1 MEIISK
7 WVVIYLDFQKAFD
20 KVAHQRILIKL
31 KSHGMG
37 VNIVTYWKQNWL
49 TDRKQRVSAEGETS
63 AWTAVH
69 SGVPQGS
76 VLGPL
81 LFLIYINDLE
91 DGVASNIIKFADDT
105 QIFRRV
111 QTRQECRTLQE
122 DLNRLEQWS
131 AKWQMLFH
139 HSKCKCLHIGRANGK
154 EPYEMHKDK
163 CKCLHIGQANAKHNY
178 LMNNTVLLSTE
189 REKDVGV
196 VVSSDM
202 KVSEQCG
209 IAARKG
215 NQILG
220 LIRRNIAYRDKRL
233 IIPLYMSLVRPHLEY
248 CIQAWRPHMR
258 KDIDKLERVQ
268 RRATRL
274 ISEIS
279 QLSYEERLQQC
290 RLTTL
295 ETRRIR
301 GDQIEVFKIMHGYE
315 GLNKD
320 MFFRIKNDS
329 ITRGH
334 SLALVKS
341 HSRLDIRKYTFS
353 QRVVNDWNKLPEEC
367 INATSVNMFKN
378 KIDQYYLKT
387 RRE

>member
-1 MEIISK
+1 
-7 WVVIYLDFQKAFD
+7 
-20 KVAHQRILIKL
+20 
-31 KSHGMG
+31 
-37 VNIVTYWKQNWL
+37 
-49 TDRKQRVSAEGETS
+49 
-63 AWTAVH
+63 
-69 SGVPQGS
+69 
-76 VLGPL
+76 
-81 LFLIYINDLE
+81 
-91 DGVASNIIKFADDT
+91 
-105 QIFRRV
+105 
-111 QTRQECRTLQE
+111 
-122 DLNRLEQWS
+122 
-131 AKWQMLFH
+131 MLF
-139 HSKCKCLHIGRANGK
+139 N
-154 EPYEMHKDK
+154 KDK

-279 QLSYEERLQQC
+279 QLKLYYALARPLHQFNNMGALQLLSSAYIPYGEQ
-290 RLTTL
+290 
-295 ETRRIR
+295 
-301 GDQIEVFKIMHGYE
+301 
-315 GLNKD
+315 
-320 MFFRIKNDS
+320 
-329 ITRGH
+329 
-334 SLALVKS
+334 ALV
-341 HSRLDIRKYTFS
+341 
-353 QRVVNDWNKLPEEC
+353 N
-367 INATSVNMFKN
+367 
-378 KIDQYYLKT
+378 
-387 RRE
+387 

>member
-1 MEIISK
+1 MHNTSHEFGFVDITIRRSLKVISEISPPRPASSSASSWKIAVEFYGGWRISSYFVKMTLFHSPKTMELILV
-7 WVVIYLDFQKAFD
+7 VVISA
-20 KVAHQRILIKL
+20 
-31 KSHGMG
+31 GMAENSQNG
-37 VNIVTYWKQNWL
+37 VSGSLNK
-49 TDRKQRVSAEGETS
+49 RVKWAE
-63 AWTAVH
+63 
-69 SGVPQGS
+69 
-76 VLGPL
+76 
-81 LFLIYINDLE
+81 
-91 DGVASNIIKFADDT
+91 
-105 QIFRRV
+105 
-111 QTRQECRTLQE
+111 
-122 DLNRLEQWS
+122 
-131 AKWQMLFH
+131 KWQMLF
-139 HSKCKCLHIGRANGK
+139 N
-154 EPYEMHKDK
+154 KDK
-163 CKCLHIGQANAKHNY
+163 CKCLHIGQANAKKNY
-178 LMNNTVLLSTE
+178 LMNNTVLLSKE

-233 IIPLYMSLVRPHLEY
+233 IIPLYISLVRPHLEY
-248 CIQAWRPHMR
+248 CIQAWRPHVR

-301 GDQIEVFKIMHGYE
+301 GDQIEVLKIMHGYE

>member
-1 MEIISK
+1 
-7 WVVIYLDFQKAFD
+7 
-20 KVAHQRILIKL
+20 
-31 KSHGMG
+31 
-37 VNIVTYWKQNWL
+37 
-49 TDRKQRVSAEGETS
+49 
-63 AWTAVH
+63 
-69 SGVPQGS
+69 
-76 VLGPL
+76 
-81 LFLIYINDLE
+81 
-91 DGVASNIIKFADDT
+91 
-105 QIFRRV
+105 
-111 QTRQECRTLQE
+111 
-122 DLNRLEQWS
+122 
-131 AKWQMLFH
+131 
-139 HSKCKCLHIGRANGK
+139 
-154 EPYEMHKDK
+154 
-163 CKCLHIGQANAKHNY
+163 
-178 LMNNTVLLSTE
+178 
-189 REKDVGV
+189 
-196 VVSSDM
+196 
-202 KVSEQCG
+202 
-209 IAARKG
+209 
-215 NQILG
+215 
-220 LIRRNIAYRDKRL
+220 
-233 IIPLYMSLVRPHLEY
+233 
-248 CIQAWRPHMR
+248 MR

-279 QLSYEERLQQC
+279 QLSYEERLQQS

-315 GLNKD
+315 RLNKD
-320 MFFRIKNDS
+320 MFFR

>member
-1 MEIISK
+1 M
-7 WVVIYLDFQKAFD
+7 
-20 KVAHQRILIKL
+20 
-31 KSHGMG
+31 
-37 VNIVTYWKQNWL
+37 
-49 TDRKQRVSAEGETS
+49 
-63 AWTAVH
+63 
-69 SGVPQGS
+69 
-76 VLGPL
+76 
-81 LFLIYINDLE
+81 
-91 DGVASNIIKFADDT
+91 
-105 QIFRRV
+105 FRRV
-111 QTRQECRTLQE
+111 ESQE
-122 DLNRLEQWS
+122 DRHQLQSDLNKLVKWAE
-131 AKWQMLFH
+131 KWQMLF
-139 HSKCKCLHIGRANGK
+139 N
-154 EPYEMHKDK
+154 KDK
-163 CKCLHIGQANAKHNY
+163 CKCLHIGQANAKNNY

-233 IIPLYMSLVRPHLEY
+233 IIPLYMSLVMPHLEY

>member
-1 MEIISK
+1 
-7 WVVIYLDFQKAFD
+7 
-20 KVAHQRILIKL
+20 
-31 KSHGMG
+31 
-37 VNIVTYWKQNWL
+37 
-49 TDRKQRVSAEGETS
+49 
-63 AWTAVH
+63 
-69 SGVPQGS
+69 
-76 VLGPL
+76 
-81 LFLIYINDLE
+81 
-91 DGVASNIIKFADDT
+91 
-105 QIFRRV
+105 
-111 QTRQECRTLQE
+111 
-122 DLNRLEQWS
+122 
-131 AKWQMLFH
+131 
-139 HSKCKCLHIGRANGK
+139 
-154 EPYEMHKDK
+154 
-163 CKCLHIGQANAKHNY
+163 
-178 LMNNTVLLSTE
+178 
-189 REKDVGV
+189 
-196 VVSSDM
+196 
-202 KVSEQCG
+202 
-209 IAARKG
+209 
-215 NQILG
+215 
-220 LIRRNIAYRDKRL
+220 
-233 IIPLYMSLVRPHLEY
+233 
-248 CIQAWRPHMR
+248 MR

-301 GDQIEVFKIMHGYE
+301 GDQIKVFKIMHGYE